1 MIILSVDIGGSSI
14 KAMRSGDA
22 ERRSVPSGPTY
33 SPEQFR
39 DDLPRLAGGQ
49 PFGAISI
56 GFPSPVRRGRI
67 LREPANLGPGWTGF
81 DLAGG
86 FGVPCRVVNDAIL
99 QAIGSYRGERMLFLG
114 LGTGLGTALIDDYR
128 PIGLEAAHL
137 PFRKG
142 EYEDYLGARGLERLG
157 ERKWR
162 KRVLE
167 VAVLFQAAFVADSV
181 VIGGG
186 NARLLEGA
194 ELPRGVEL
202 GDNQKAFLGGFR
214 LWDREWLAATA

>member
-1 MIILSVDIGGSSI
+1 MKVLSVDIGGSSV
-14 KAMRSGDA
+14 KATRSDDL
-22 ERRSVPSGPTY
+22 ERRSVPSGPDYT
-33 SPEQFR
+33 PERFR

-56 GFPSPVRRGRI
+56 GFPAPVRRGRI
-67 LREPANLGPGWTGF
+67 LREPINLGSGWTGF
-81 DLAGG
+81 DLAAG
-86 FGVPCRVVNDAIL
+86 FGVPCRVVNDAVM
-99 QAIGSYRGERMLFLG
+99 QAIGSYRGDRMLFLG

-142 EYEDYLGARGLERLG
+142 EYEDYLGARGLARLG
-157 ERKWR
+157 ESKWR

-167 VAVLFQAAFVADSV
+167 VAGLFRAAFVADSV

-186 NARLLEGA
+186 NARLLEGK

-202 GDNQKAFLGGFR
+202 GDNSKAFLGGFR
-214 LWDREWLAATA
+214 LWDREWIAATA